1 MLSKL
6 GGRKF
11 LFALLAV
18 ILSFILVLARL
29 ATAEQ
34 WMQFVEVIGAAYVI
48 GNVASK
54 FSGQGEAQSLKKT

>member
-1 MLSKL
+1 MLSRL

-18 ILSFILVLARL
+18 ILGFILVLARL
-29 ATAEQ
+29 TTAEQ

-54 FSGQGEAQSLKKT
+54 FSGRGEAQPFKNT